1 MKNFKTILATALA
14 FISINVITAQNNDKK
29 DNSTSTAG
37 FGIKGGV
44 NFSNMY
50 TEDVDDEN
58 MLTGFNAGIFA
69 EMPLTESISLR
80 PELNFT
86 TKGSELKYNNALFSG
101 AGKFSLNYVELPV
114 LLQAKFG
121 NTFSIHFG
129 PYAAYLVD
137 AKIKNQ
143 TSTGTFDFENNIN
156 EDDLNRFEAGVA
168 AGVGLDF
175 DNFGIGA
182 RYNYGLTTVGKEQTF
197 LGTTYT
203 FPDGKNSV
211 FNIYASIKF

>member
-1 MKNFKTILATALA
+1 MKNLKTILAATLT
-14 FISINVITAQNNDKK
+14 FITINSISAQTTTQKT
-29 DNSTSTAG
+29 TSSESS

-69 EMPLTESISLR
+69 ELPISNNIAIR
-80 PELNFT
+80 PELNYT
-86 TKGSELKYNNALFSG
+86 TKGAELKYDNALTTG
-101 AGKFSLNYVELPV
+101 AGKFSLGYVELPL
-114 LLQAKFG
+114 LLQAKLG
-121 NTFSIHFG
+121 NTFSLHVG

-137 AKIKNQ
+137 AKITNK
-143 TSTGTFDFENNIN
+143 STNGTFDFENNLN
-156 EDDLNRFEAGVA
+156 EDDFNRLEAGIA
-168 AGVGLDF
+168 AGLGLDF

-182 RYNYGLTTVGKEQTF
+182 RYNYGLTTVGKEQSF
-197 LGTTYT
+197 LGTNYT
-203 FPDGKNSV
+203 FPNGKNSV